1 MKNKYWQ
8 MNEIRMNSQLSHP
21 NVLLFMGV
29 AVNDQRERYIITEYV
44 DGGSVFD
51 ILRNK
56 KEYFALTSLQKK
68 NILHGLALGMA
79 YLHALKPPIIHRDL
93 KSHNILVDKSRNNV
107 KIADFGLSRAI
118 SESST
123 MTATGTPQWSAP
135 EVIRHERYS
144 VKADGSFLSPSS
156 LPPFAS
162 FLLFSPPS
170 SSFFPLP
177 SCLFLLP
184 SSLFFPPNV

>member
-1 MKNKYWQ
+1 M
-8 MNEIRMNSQLSHP
+8 
-21 NVLLFMGV
+21 
-29 AVNDQRERYIITEYV
+29 NDQRERYIITEYV

-107 KIADFGLSRAI
+107 KIADFGLSRTI

-144 VKADGSFLSPSS
+144 VKADGSFLSPF
-156 LPPFAS
+156 LPFLPFAS

-170 SSFFPLP
+170 SSLLLP
-177 SCLFLLP
+177 SSLFLLP
-184 SSLFFPPNV
+184 SSCPPNVAFFSI